1 MIPAVAVKPIKRS
14 VRSSFVGTAHY
25 ISPEVLKSEDVG
37 PECDYWALGAIIFQ
51 MISGQ
56 PSVSPDQSAIS
67 ATFQALPRSQR
78 VQNFEENPEPGL
90 PLPRWIPR
98 GGQRFGQSSFGLQA
112 C

>member
-1 MIPAVAVKPIKRS
+1 MPGVVPSVAVKPKRN

-56 PSVSPDQSAIS
+56 PSV
-67 ATFQALPRSQR
+67 THLFT
-78 VQNFEENPEPGL
+78 
-90 PLPRWIPR
+90 
-98 GGQRFGQSSFGLQA
+98 
-112 C
+112 